1 MVKFCSQNEF
11 IYIHVHTKVGANGD
25 NDDETI
31 EVQRKASDKGYYL

>member
-1 MVKFCSQNEF
+1 MNILYVYEGECECD
-11 IYIHVHTKVGANGD
+11 GD